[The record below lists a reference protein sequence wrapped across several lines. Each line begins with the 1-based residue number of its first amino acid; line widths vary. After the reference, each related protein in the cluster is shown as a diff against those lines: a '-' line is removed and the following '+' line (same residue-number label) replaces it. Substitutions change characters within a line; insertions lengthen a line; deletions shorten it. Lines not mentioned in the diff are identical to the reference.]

1 MSATNC
7 TPMGWC
13 CWRMPQESAWGTRYL
28 ASLLTELDRRVI
40 TVFAHPGTLSPEPV
54 QRVPMF
60 SLDYLLETSR
70 TAVDLILSGALEH
83 FPRIR
88 FILAHGG
95 GFAPHPSTE
104 PSWR

>member
-40 TVFAHPGTLSPEPV
+40 TVFAHPGALSPEPV
-54 QRVPMF
+54 QRVPTF

-95 GFAPHPSTE
+95 GFAPYPSTE